1 MPLDPL
7 SLELKSMELK
17 SLEFSPLE
25 FRQEYGTDLR
35 SPGEGGRPGPSQRQS
50 ASGLLSGDLSRP
62 RANVLSQVL
71 KLGLRVSLKRAVV
84 FSMRFACHPV
94 LTARWVTFLGEF
106 GERYRLGLPHDDL
119 VRKSI
124 PTFFL
129 HGASSAKRLGLL
141 LDHFD
146 VASEV
151 LSRRSLMGLWRGG
164 TLEMGTVSGRSENY
178 RIQLQLADHCGA
190 RHEGAFAIRLRRQSD
205 GYALCTVGFI
215 FVRGDEGSYS
225 LAIGGMQ
232 GPKGERAK
240 RALITATRDLGGL
253 RPKDAALLVLHGL
266 VSEGLASFLQAVSN
280 ERHVIN
286 RRRLK
291 RRKMMMADLDAYWR
305 DRGGLPSDP
314 FGFSLP
320 LVDGKAVRD
329 GNRREQS
336 KRAFRDIGAWFY

>member
-1 MPLDPL
+1 M
-7 SLELKSMELK
+7 SLEI
-17 SLEFSPLE
+17 
-25 FRQEYGTDLR
+25 RQEYSADLR
-35 SPGEGGRPGPSQRQS
+35 LPAQDTTTHGGAPLSSSGRSLPGSIARERSRTK
-50 ASGLLSGDLSRP
+50 ASILGH
-62 RANVLSQVL
+62 VL

-84 FSMRFACHPV
+84 FSMRFVRHPF
-94 LTARWVTFLGEF
+94 LTARWIAFLGEF

-129 HGASSAKRLGLL
+129 HGASSSGRLDLL
-141 LDHFD
+141 LNHFD

-151 LSRRSLMGLWRGG
+151 LSRRSLMALWRGG
-164 TLEMGTVSGRSENY
+164 ALEMGTVSGRAENY

-205 GYALCTVGFI
+205 EYTLCTVGFV
-215 FVRGDEGSYS
+215 FVRSGDDTYS

-232 GPKGERAK
+232 GPKGEDAK

-253 RPKDAALLVLHGL
+253 RPKDAALLVLQGL
-266 VSEGLASFLQAVSN
+266 VAEGHAAFIHAVSN

-291 RRKMMMADLDAYWR
+291 RRKMMMVDLDAYWC
-305 DRGGLPSDP
+305 DRGGAPAEP
-314 FGFSLP
+314 FGFRLP
-320 LVDGKAVRD
+320 VLDTKAAPG

>member
-1 MPLDPL
+1 M
-7 SLELKSMELK
+7 SLEI
-17 SLEFSPLE
+17 
-25 FRQEYGTDLR
+25 RQEYSVDLGLSSQDSTTFGGEPLSSSGRLVSGPVVRDR
-35 SPGEGGRPGPSQRQS
+35 SQAKVSILGH
-50 ASGLLSGDLSRP
+50 
-62 RANVLSQVL
+62 VL

-84 FSMRFACHPV
+84 FSMRFVRHPL
-94 LTARWVTFLGEF
+94 LTARWIAFLGEF

-129 HGASSAKRLGLL
+129 HGASSSERLDLM

-151 LSRRSLMGLWRGG
+151 LSRRSLMALWRGG

-205 GYALCTVGFI
+205 EYTLCTVGFV
-215 FVRGDEGSYS
+215 FVRCNDDTYS

-232 GPKGERAK
+232 GPKGEDAK

-253 RPKDAALLVLHGL
+253 RPKDAALLVLQGL
-266 VSEGLASFLQAVSN
+266 VAEGQTASIHAVSN

-286 RRRLK
+286 RRRRK
-291 RRKMMMADLDAYWR
+291 RRKMMMADLDAYWC
-305 DRGGLPSDP
+305 DRGGVPSEP
-314 FGFSLP
+314 FGFRLP
-320 LVDGKAVRD
+320 VADGKAAPE
-329 GNRREQS
+329 GNRRDQS

>member
-1 MPLDPL
+1 M
-7 SLELKSMELK
+7 SVEI
-17 SLEFSPLE
+17 
-25 FRQEYGTDLR
+25 RQEYSADLR
-35 SPGEGGRPGPSQRQS
+35 LPAQDTTTHGGAPLSSSGRSVAGPIVKERSRAE
-50 ASGLLSGDLSRP
+50 ASILGH
-62 RANVLSQVL
+62 VL

-84 FSMRFACHPV
+84 FSMRFVRHPF
-94 LTARWVTFLGEF
+94 LTARWITFLGEY

-129 HGASSAKRLGLL
+129 HGASSSGRLDLL
-141 LDHFD
+141 LNHFD

-151 LSRRSLMGLWRGG
+151 LSRRSLMALWRGDA
-164 TLEMGTVSGRSENY
+164 LEMGTVSGRAENY

-205 GYALCTVGFI
+205 EYTLCTVGFV
-215 FVRGDEGSYS
+215 FVRCGDDTYS

-232 GPKGERAK
+232 GPKGEDAK

-253 RPKDAALLVLHGL
+253 RPKDAALLVLQGL
-266 VSEGLASFLQAVSN
+266 VAEGHAACIHAVSN

-291 RRKMMMADLDAYWR
+291 RRKMMMADPDAYWC
-305 DRGGLPSDP
+305 DRGGAAAEP
-314 FGFSLP
+314 FGFRLP
-320 LVDGKAVRD
+320 VVDAKAAPE

>member
-1 MPLDPL
+1 M
-7 SLELKSMELK
+7 SLEI
-17 SLEFSPLE
+17 
-25 FRQEYGTDLR
+25 RQEYSTDLR
-35 SPGEGGRPGPSQRQS
+35 LPAQDTTTHGGAPLSSSGRSVAGPIVKERSRAE
-50 ASGLLSGDLSRP
+50 ASILGH
-62 RANVLSQVL
+62 VL

-84 FSMRFACHPV
+84 FSMRFVRHPF
-94 LTARWVTFLGEF
+94 LTARWIAFLGEF
-106 GERYRLGLPHDDL
+106 GEHYRLGLPHDDL

-129 HGASSAKRLGLL
+129 HGASSSGRLDLL
-141 LDHFD
+141 LNHFD

-151 LSRRSLMGLWRGG
+151 LSRRSLMALWRGG
-164 TLEMGTVSGRSENY
+164 ALEMGTVSGRAENY

-205 GYALCTVGFI
+205 EYTLCTVGFV
-215 FVRGDEGSYS
+215 FVRCGHDTYS

-232 GPKGERAK
+232 GPKGEDAK

-253 RPKDAALLVLHGL
+253 RPKDAALLVLQGL
-266 VSEGLASFLQAVSN
+266 VAEGHAACIHAVSN

-291 RRKMMMADLDAYWR
+291 RRKMMMADLDAYWC
-305 DRGGLPSDP
+305 DRGGAAAEP
-314 FGFSLP
+314 FGFRLP
-320 LVDGKAVRD
+320 VVDAKAAPE

>member
-1 MPLDPL
+1 ML
-7 SLELKSMELK
+7 
-17 SLEFSPLE
+17 
-25 FRQEYGTDLR
+25 GH
-35 SPGEGGRPGPSQRQS
+35 
-50 ASGLLSGDLSRP
+50 
-62 RANVLSQVL
+62 VL

-84 FSMRFACHPV
+84 FSMRFARHPL
-94 LTARWVTFLGEF
+94 LTVRWITFLSEF
-106 GERYRLGLPHDDL
+106 GEQYRLGLPHDDL

-129 HGASSAKRLGLL
+129 HGASSGARLDLL
-141 LDHFD
+141 RDHFD

-151 LSRRSLMGLWRGG
+151 LSRRSLMALWRGS

-205 GYALCTVGFI
+205 DFALCTVGFV
-215 FVRGDEGSYS
+215 FVRCGDEAYS

-232 GPKGERAK
+232 GPKGEDAK
-240 RALITATRDLGGL
+240 RSLITATRDLGGL
-253 RPKDAALLVLHGL
+253 RPKDAALLVLQGL
-266 VSEGLASFLQAVSN
+266 VSEGHAACLYAVSN
-280 ERHVIN
+280 ENHVIN

-291 RRKMMMADLDAYWR
+291 RRKMMLADLDAYWF
-305 DRGGLPSDP
+305 DRGGEPAGP

-320 LVDGKAVRD
+320 LTDGRGVPE

-336 KRAFRDIGAWFY
+336 KRAFRDVGAWFY

>member
-1 MPLDPL
+1 M
-7 SLELKSMELK
+7 SLEI
-17 SLEFSPLE
+17 
-25 FRQEYGTDLR
+25 RQEYSADLR
-35 SPGEGGRPGPSQRQS
+35 LPAQDSTTFGGEPLSSPGRSLPGTIVRE
-50 ASGLLSGDLSRP
+50 RP
-62 RANVLSQVL
+62 RAKVSILSHVL
-71 KLGLRVSLKRAVV
+71 KLGLRVSLKRAIV
-84 FSMRFACHPV
+84 FSMRFVRHPA
-94 LTARWVTFLGEF
+94 LTTRWIAFLGEF

-129 HGASSAKRLGLL
+129 HGASSGQRLDLL
-141 LDHFD
+141 LNHFD

-151 LSRRSLMGLWRGG
+151 LSRRSLMALWHGG

-205 GYALCTVGFI
+205 DYALCTVGFI
-215 FVRGDEGSYS
+215 FVRSGEDTYS

-232 GPKGERAK
+232 GPKGEDAK

-253 RPKDAALLVLHGL
+253 RPKDAALLVLQGL
-266 VSEGLASFLQAVSN
+266 VAEGHAALIHAVSN
-280 ERHVIN
+280 EKHVIN

-291 RRKMMMADLDAYWR
+291 RRKMMRADLDSYWC
-305 DRGGLPSDP
+305 DRGGVPSEP
-314 FGFSLP
+314 FGFCLP
-320 LVDGKAVRD
+320 IADGKAAPE
-329 GNRREQS
+329 GNRRDQS

>member
-1 MPLDPL
+1 M
-7 SLELKSMELK
+7 S
-17 SLEFSPLE
+17 LE
-25 FRQEYGTDLR
+25 FRQEYSADLR
-35 SPGEGGRPGPSQRQS
+35 LPVDGKAFGGEPLAPSGRSVS
-50 ASGLLSGDLSRP
+50 APVVGESSGEKTSLTGH
-62 RANVLSQVL
+62 VL

-84 FSMRFACHPV
+84 FSMRFARHPL
-94 LTARWVTFLGEF
+94 LTSRWIGFLGDF
-106 GERYRLGLPHDDL
+106 SERYRLGLPHDDL

-129 HGASSAKRLGLL
+129 HGASSAARLDLL
-141 LDHFD
+141 LNHFD

-151 LSRRSLMGLWRGG
+151 LSRRSLMALWRGS

-178 RIQLQLADHCGA
+178 RIQLQLADHSGA

-205 GYALCTVGFI
+205 GYALCTVGFV
-215 FVRGDEGSYS
+215 FVRCEGDSYS

-232 GPKGERAK
+232 GPKGEEAK

-253 RPKDAALLVLHGL
+253 RPKDAALLVLSGL
-266 VSEGLASFLQAVSN
+266 VTEGQAGHVFAVSN
-280 ERHVIN
+280 DRHVIN

-291 RRKMMMADLDAYWR
+291 RRRMMRADLDAYWC
-305 DRGGLPSDP
+305 DRGGVPAEP

-320 LVDGKAVRD
+320 IGDDQAARD
-329 GNRREQS
+329 GNRRDQS

>member
-1 MPLDPL
+1 M
-7 SLELKSMELK
+7 SVEI
-17 SLEFSPLE
+17 
-25 FRQEYGTDLR
+25 RQEYSADLR
-35 SPGEGGRPGPSQRQS
+35 LPAQDTTTHGGAPLSSSGRSVAGPIVKERSRAE
-50 ASGLLSGDLSRP
+50 ASILGH
-62 RANVLSQVL
+62 VL

-84 FSMRFACHPV
+84 FSMRFVRHPF
-94 LTARWVTFLGEF
+94 LTARWITFLGEY

-129 HGASSAKRLGLL
+129 HGASSSGRLDLL
-141 LDHFD
+141 LNHFD

-151 LSRRSLMGLWRGG
+151 LSRRSLMALWRGDA
-164 TLEMGTVSGRSENY
+164 LEMGTVSGRAENY

-205 GYALCTVGFI
+205 EYTLCTVGFV
-215 FVRGDEGSYS
+215 FVRCGDDTYS

-232 GPKGERAK
+232 GPKGEDAK

-253 RPKDAALLVLHGL
+253 RPKDAALLVLQGL
-266 VSEGLASFLQAVSN
+266 VAEGHAACIHAVSN

-291 RRKMMMADLDAYWR
+291 RRKMMMADLDAYWC
-305 DRGGLPSDP
+305 DRGGAAAEP
-314 FGFSLP
+314 FGFRLP
-320 LVDGKAVRD
+320 VVDAKAAPE

>member
-1 MPLDPL
+1 M
-7 SLELKSMELK
+7 S
-17 SLEFSPLE
+17 LE
-25 FRQEYGTDLR
+25 FRQEYSADLR
-35 SPGEGGRPGPSQRQS
+35 LPVDGKAFIGEPLAPSGRSVS
-50 ASGLLSGDLSRP
+50 APVVGESSGEKTSLTGH
-62 RANVLSQVL
+62 VL

-84 FSMRFACHPV
+84 FSMRFARHPL
-94 LTARWVTFLGEF
+94 LTSRWIGFLGEF
-106 GERYRLGLPHDDL
+106 SERYRLGLPHDDL

-129 HGASSAKRLGLL
+129 HGASSAARLDLL
-141 LDHFD
+141 LNHFD

-151 LSRRSLMGLWRGG
+151 LSRRSLMALWRGS

-178 RIQLQLADHCGA
+178 RIQLQLADHSGA

-205 GYALCTVGFI
+205 GYALCTVGFV
-215 FVRGDEGSYS
+215 FVRCEGDSYS

-232 GPKGERAK
+232 GPKGEEAK

-253 RPKDAALLVLHGL
+253 RPKDAALLVLNGL
-266 VSEGLASFLQAVSN
+266 VTEGQAGHVFAVSN
-280 ERHVIN
+280 DRHVIN

-291 RRKMMMADLDAYWR
+291 RRRMMRADLDAYWC
-305 DRGGLPSDP
+305 DRGGVPAEP

-320 LVDGKAVRD
+320 IGDDQAARD
-329 GNRREQS
+329 GNRRDQS

>member
-1 MPLDPL
+1 MA
-7 SLELKSMELK
+7 
-17 SLEFSPLE
+17 LE
-25 FRQEYGTDLR
+25 FRQEYSVDLR
-35 SPGEGGRPGPSQRQS
+35 LPAQDSRAFDAEPLLSSGRPVSEPITGER
-50 ASGLLSGDLSRP
+50 SRTKTSI
-62 RANVLSQVL
+62 LGQVL

-84 FSMRFACHPV
+84 FSMRVARHPF
-94 LTARWVTFLGEF
+94 LTARWIAFLGEF

-129 HGASSAKRLGLL
+129 HGAASRTRLDLL
-141 LDHFD
+141 LNHFD
-146 VASEV
+146 VASEL
-151 LSRRSLMGLWRGG
+151 LSRRSLMALWRGM

-178 RIQLQLADHCGA
+178 RIQLHLADHCGA

-205 GYALCTVGFI
+205 DHALCTVGFI
-215 FVRGDEGSYS
+215 FVRCGDGAYS

-232 GPKGERAK
+232 GPKGDDAK
-240 RALITATRDLGGL
+240 RSLITATRDLGGL
-253 RPKDAALLVLHGL
+253 RPKDAVLVVLQGL
-266 VSEGLASFLQAVSN
+266 VSEGHADCLYAVSN
-280 ERHVIN
+280 QRHVIN

-305 DRGGLPSDP
+305 DRGGEPDEP
-314 FGFSLP
+314 FGFALP
-320 LVDGKAVRD
+320 LADGKAVPQ

>member
-1 MPLDPL
+1 M
-7 SLELKSMELK
+7 S
-17 SLEFSPLE
+17 LE
-25 FRQEYGTDLR
+25 FRQEYSADLR
-35 SPGEGGRPGPSQRQS
+35 LPVDGKAFISEPLAPSGRSVSAPVVGESSEEKTSLTGH
-50 ASGLLSGDLSRP
+50 
-62 RANVLSQVL
+62 VL

-84 FSMRFACHPV
+84 FSMRFARHPL
-94 LTARWVTFLGEF
+94 LTSRWIGFLGDF
-106 GERYRLGLPHDDL
+106 SERYRLGLPHDDL

-129 HGASSAKRLGLL
+129 HGASSAARLDLL
-141 LDHFD
+141 LNHFD

-151 LSRRSLMGLWRGG
+151 LSRRSLMALWRGS

-178 RIQLQLADHCGA
+178 RIQLQLADHSGA

-205 GYALCTVGFI
+205 GYALCTVGFV
-215 FVRGDEGSYS
+215 FVRCEGDSYS

-232 GPKGERAK
+232 GPKGEEAK

-253 RPKDAALLVLHGL
+253 RPKDAALLVLNGL
-266 VSEGLASFLQAVSN
+266 VTEGQAGHVFAVSN
-280 ERHVIN
+280 DRHVIN

-291 RRKMMMADLDAYWR
+291 RRRMMRADLDAYWC
-305 DRGGLPSDP
+305 DRGGVPAEP

-320 LVDGKAVRD
+320 IGDDQAARD
-329 GNRREQS
+329 GNRRDQS